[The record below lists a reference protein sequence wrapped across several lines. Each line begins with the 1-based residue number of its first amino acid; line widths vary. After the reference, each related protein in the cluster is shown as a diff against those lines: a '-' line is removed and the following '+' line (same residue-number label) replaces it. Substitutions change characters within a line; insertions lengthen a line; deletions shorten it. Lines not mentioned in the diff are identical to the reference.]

1 MRRTGITRRIVR
13 STGRS
18 IASRQTA
25 PTCAWIMGTAR
36 PGSGLNKSKPG
47 HISLFSPSTTM
58 CALPDCHSQRP
69 TFVSLYMPLERKSW
83 RGAIRRQFHEQGV
96 AV

>member
-1 MRRTGITRRIVR
+1 MRRAGITRRIER

-25 PTCAWIMGTAR
+25 PWAWVTGTAH
-36 PGSGLNKSKPG
+36 PGSGVNSSKPG
-47 HISLFSPSTTM
+47 YIFLFSPSTTI
-58 CALPDCHSQRP
+58 CVHPDCHSQRP

-83 RGAIRRQFHEQGV
+83 RGTIRRQFHE
-96 AV
+96 